1 MVNRARTLLSRAR
14 REYPPAPDLP
24 MAGFG
29 QATVTLLRSS
39 NRRAAN
45 LETIPLG
52 PTPSILSASYALAHA
67 PDLVRY
73 GSKPVREIGRDPS
86 LLPRITGSIRP
97 WDEVVAY
104 PPNQVFIGNLA
115 PDDLASIPRPWY
127 ENRIHS
133 AGSAGSF
140 GRMVPQSALYGLM
153 KLCDDFDLL
162 TIDSELAEQ
171 AGADLIDFDHRRGR
185 MSGVDPAELKTI
197 AEESDGLDLLHGG
210 HLAGFIRT
218 AHDQDESLSASV
230 LLENLVCKATA
241 VLAVS
246 DLLRGTRIGA
256 GEVDYL
262 LNCGEEAVGDRYQ
275 RGGGSLSKAVGE
287 VVGCVNATGSDIK
300 AFCSA
305 PVHALIAAGAM
316 VAAGVHRYVVVLGG
330 GSQAKL
336 GMKFGAHLRN
346 GVPVMEDCL
355 ASMAFLVGPAGA
367 DGDGMELRLDLVGKH
382 PIGAGSSPK
391 AVYEALVVEPLVRA
405 GLSMTD
411 IDKYAVEMHNPEI
424 TEPGGSGDVPS
435 MNYRTLA
442 AMAVLRREIGR
453 GDLDDFVAERG
464 MPGFAPTQGHIP
476 AGVPYL
482 GHALEA
488 MRRGSLDRAMIVAK
502 GSLFLGR
509 MTQLVDGVSF
519 VVERPGVARHR
530 R

>member
-1 MVNRARTLLSRAR
+1 MVNGPGTLLSRAR
-14 REYPPAPDLP
+14 REYPSAPDLP
-24 MAGFG
+24 MAGLG
-29 QATVTLLRSS
+29 QATVTLLRPS

-45 LETIPLG
+45 LETIPLS
-52 PTPSILSASYALAHA
+52 PTPAILSASYALAHA

-86 LLPRITGSIRP
+86 LLPRITESLRP

-115 PDDLASIPRPWY
+115 PEDLASIPRPWY
-127 ENRIHS
+127 ENRIDS
-133 AGSAGSF
+133 ASPSGAF
-140 GRMVPQSALYGLM
+140 GRMVSQAALYGLM

-162 TIDSELAEQ
+162 AIDGELAEQ
-171 AGADLIDFDHRRGR
+171 AGFDLVDFDHRRGR
-185 MSGVDPAELKTI
+185 ITGVDPAELRTL
-197 AEESDGLDLLHGG
+197 AEESDGLDLHHDGRM
-210 HLAGFIRT
+210 AGFIRT
-218 AHDQDESLSASV
+218 VHDQDEALTASV
-230 LLENLVCKATA
+230 LLENLAGKATA
-241 VLAVS
+241 VLAFS
-246 DLLRGTRIGA
+246 DLLRNSGIGA
-256 GEVDYL
+256 GEIDYL

-316 VAAGVHRYVVVLGG
+316 VAAGVHKYVVVLGG

-355 ASMAFLVGPAGA
+355 ASMAFLVGPAG
-367 DGDGMELRLDLVGKH
+367 GDGMELRLDLAGKH

-405 GLSMTD
+405 GLGMTD

-424 TEPGGSGDVPS
+424 TEPGGSGDVPT

-442 AMAVLRREIGR
+442 AMAVLRREIAR
-453 GDLDDFVAERG
+453 GDMDRFVAERG

-519 VVERPGVARHR
+519 IVERSAVARPLR
-530 R
+530 

>member
-1 MVNRARTLLSRAR
+1 MN
-14 REYPPAPDLP
+14 
-24 MAGFG
+24 
-29 QATVTLLRSS
+29 
-39 NRRAAN
+39 
-45 LETIPLG
+45 PLG
-52 PTPSILSASYALAHA
+52 PTPAILHASYVLAHA

-86 LLPRITGSIRP
+86 LLPQVTGSLRP

-104 PPNQVFIGNLA
+104 PPNQVFIGNLV

-127 ENRIHS
+127 ENRIDP
-133 AGSAGSF
+133 AGSEGPF
-140 GRMVPQSALYGLM
+140 GRMVTQPALYGLM

-162 TIDSELAEQ
+162 AIDGELADQ
-171 AGADLIDFDHRRGR
+171 AGADLADFDHRRGR
-185 MSGVDPAELKTI
+185 ITGVDPAELRAM
-197 AEESDGLDLLHGG
+197 AEASNGLDLHQDGRR
-210 HLAGFIRT
+210 AGFIRT
-218 AHDQDESLSASV
+218 VHDQDESLSASV

-241 VLAVS
+241 VVAVS
-246 DLLRGTRIGA
+246 DLLRRARLAA
-256 GEVDYL
+256 GEIDYL

-287 VVGCVNATGSDIK
+287 VVGCVNATGSDVK

-336 GMKFGAHLRN
+336 GMKFGAHLRS

-367 DGDGMELRLDLVGKH
+367 DGDGMGLRLDLAGKH

-405 GLSMTD
+405 GLRMTD
-411 IDKYAVEMHNPEI
+411 VDRYAVEMHNPEI
-424 TEPGGSGDVPS
+424 TEPGGSGDVPKT
-435 MNYRTLA
+435 NYRTLA
-442 AMAVLRREIGR
+442 AMAVLRREIER
-453 GDLDDFVAERG
+453 GDMDRFVAERG

-488 MRRGSLDRAMIVAK
+488 MRHGSLDRAMIVAK

-519 VVERPGVARHR
+519 VVERPGSCPS
-530 R
+530 